1 VVIPGSITIVGSLNR
16 FFDLIRAGLESCQIW
31 RLVCQQ
37 ATVERGETST
47 EQLDE
52 ARHEAHELAAEAT
65 QETAPVSQEIEPQ
78 EIVQPSKPTKKQLDE
93 NFDRSME
100 TIRQDMKP
108 ASRAFSKVIHNK
120 VVEKTSDAVANTV
133 ARPNLI
139 IAGGLGTL
147 ILCSAVYL
155 VAKQY
160 GYVLSGFEAI
170 GTFILGWGIGAIIEF
185 ARVGFINQKSQ

>member
-1 VVIPGSITIVGSLNR
+1 MAEKLQDQGGELEHSAELEQAGAE
-16 FFDLIRAGLESCQIW
+16 RAAELAKE
-31 RLVCQQ
+31 REQ

-52 ARHEAHELAAEAT
+52 VRHEAHELAAEAT

-160 GYVLSGFEAI
+160 GYVLSGFEI
-170 GTFILGWGIGAIIEF
+170 
-185 ARVGFINQKSQ
+185 RHM

>member
-1 VVIPGSITIVGSLNR
+1 MAEKLQDQGGELEHGAE
-16 FFDLIRAGLESCQIW
+16 LEQAGAERAAELAKE
-31 RLVCQQ
+31 REQ

-52 ARHEAHELAAEAT
+52 VRHEAHELAAEAT

-120 VVEKTSDAVANTV
+120 IVEKTSDAVANTV

-147 ILCSAVYL
+147 IVCSAVYL